1 MFENRPD
8 WLKLVDEESGLYNRL
23 FLIHHLSEAFARSV
37 RYGTPLSCLLIQ
49 AKWWRRLDEIEQS
62 ADAAAA
68 HKLAQFLLLNVRT
81 GDILE
86 RWTRDTFLLVASNT
100 PPEGMRALIR
110 IIASKAEELGVCL
123 PAGGAVS
130 VHAGVAGLPDDKEC
144 LRHPE
149 AMPLLAR
156 ERLTPVFRAGPRGGT
171 GHPEKFI

>member
-1 MFENRPD
+1 MPPENRDIDKNVYEPRKSVLSRRGTNLALSFDGGWCPAFRAGPKSVYPPPQESRRRVRRFSFGEFESMFENRPD

-81 GDILE
+81 GDILG
-86 RWTRDTFLLVASNT
+86 RWTRV
-100 PPEGMRALIR
+100 PGP
-110 IIASKAEELGVCL
+110 
-123 PAGGAVS
+123 
-130 VHAGVAGLPDDKEC
+130 
-144 LRHPE
+144 
-149 AMPLLAR
+149 
-156 ERLTPVFRAGPRGGT
+156 GPRAPSEFT
-171 GHPEKFI
+171 